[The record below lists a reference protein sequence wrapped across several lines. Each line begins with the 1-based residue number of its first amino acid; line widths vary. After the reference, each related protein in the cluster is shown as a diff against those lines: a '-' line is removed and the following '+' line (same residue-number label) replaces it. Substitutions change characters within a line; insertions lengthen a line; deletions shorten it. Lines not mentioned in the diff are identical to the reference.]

1 MNRYVTT
8 VSPAALVLCVAF
20 AGAAATPAA
29 AADSYQ
35 VDPIHSV
42 IIFRIKHMDVGMFY
56 GRFNGPQGS
65 FKFDEQDPSKSSFQV
80 SVKAQDFDSGNAK
93 RDQHVRGPDFLN
105 AKEFANITFK
115 SKSVKPAAG
124 AENKFE
130 VSGDLTMHGQ
140 TKPVTAVLE
149 KIGAANNRM
158 GFEGVFEVK
167 RSDFGIKGVQGVGDE
182 VRLIVAFQGVK
193 Q

>member
-1 MNRYVTT
+1 MIRHRLSVF
-8 VSPAALVLCVAF
+8 SPGTLVFLAAF

-65 FKFDEQDPSKSSFQV
+65 FKFDEQDPTKSSFQV

-115 SKSVKPAAG
+115 SKSVKPAQG
-124 AENKFE
+124 ENKFE

-140 TKPVTAVLE
+140 TKPITAVLE
-149 KIGAANNRM
+149 RIGAAGNRM